1 MSKATLGMTGASGF
15 VGQVTLRLAMAQGW
29 HVRALVRSKQEPLEG
44 VTWVYGALDQS
55 EAMTKMAEGCDAI
68 LHIAGVVNAP
78 DLAGFEAGNVAGTL
92 AVVEAARAANVERF
106 IHVSSLAAREPQL
119 SNYGASKAKAEVIVQ
134 ASGLDWTMV
143 RPPAVY
149 GPGDRDNLELF
160 KMAKLGFVTLPPA
173 GKMSLIHVDDL
184 ARLLLGVIPF
194 PEARSKIYE
203 PDDGVTG
210 GWTHQSFAKAIGW
223 ALGNNVATLSL
234 PRAVMMAGAKL
245 DRIFR
250 GKNARLTADRVGYF
264 CHTDWVADTERAVP
278 IEIWAPKIT
287 SREGLK
293 ATAEA
298 YRAAGWL

>member
-15 VGQVTLRLAMAQGW
+15 VGQVTLRLAVSQGW
-29 HVRALVRSKQEPLEG
+29 HVRALVRSPQATLEG
-44 VTWVYGALDQS
+44 VTWISGALDS
-55 EAMTKMAEGCDAI
+55 PDALAKMAAGCDAI

-78 DLAGFEAGNVAGTL
+78 DLAGFEAGNVAGTM

-119 SNYGASKAKAEVIVQ
+119 SDYGATKAKAEVMVQ
-134 ASGLDWTMV
+134 ASGLNWTMV

-160 KMAKLGFVTLPPA
+160 KMAKMGFVTLPPA
-173 GKMSLIHVDDL
+173 GRLSLTHVDDL
-184 ARLLLGVIPF
+184 ARLLLAVIPF

-203 PDDGVTG
+203 PDDGVRD
-210 GWTHQSFAKAIGW
+210 GWTHKSFAKAIGW
-223 ALGNNVATLSL
+223 ALGKNITTVSL
-234 PRAVMMAGAKL
+234 PRAVMMVGARL
-245 DRIFR
+245 DRLFR
-250 GKNARLTADRVGYF
+250 GKGARLTADRVSYF
-264 CHTDWVADTERAVP
+264 CHPDWVADPERAVP
-278 IEIWAPKIT
+278 TEIWEPKIT
-287 SREGLK
+287 TREGLK

>member
-1 MSKATLGMTGASGF
+1 MSKATLGMTGSSGF
-15 VGQVTLRLAMAQGW
+15 VGQVALRLALSQGW
-29 HVRALVRSKQEPLEG
+29 HVRALVRSPQASLEG
-44 VTWVYGALDQS
+44 VTWVSGALDS
-55 EAMTKMAEGCDAI
+55 PEALADMARECDAI

-78 DLAGFEAGNVAGTL
+78 DVAGFEAGNVAGTL

-119 SNYGASKAKAEVIVQ
+119 SDYGATKAKAEVIVQ

-173 GKMSLIHVDDL
+173 GRMSLIHVDDL
-184 ARLLLGVIPF
+184 ARLLLAVIPF
-194 PEARSKIYE
+194 AEARAKIYE
-203 PDDGVTG
+203 PDDGVAG

-223 ALGNNVATLSL
+223 ALGKNIATLSL

-245 DRIFR
+245 DRLVR
-250 GKNARLTADRVGYF
+250 GSKARLTADRVSYF
-264 CHTDWVADTERAVP
+264 CHPDWVADPERAVP
-278 IEIWAPKIT
+278 VEIWSPKVT
-287 SREGLK
+287 TREGLK

-298 YRAAGWL
+298 YRLAGWL